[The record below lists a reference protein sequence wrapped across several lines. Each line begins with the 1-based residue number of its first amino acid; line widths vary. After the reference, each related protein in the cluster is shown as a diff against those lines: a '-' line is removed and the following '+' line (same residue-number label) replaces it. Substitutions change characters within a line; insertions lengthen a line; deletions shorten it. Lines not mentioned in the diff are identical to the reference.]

1 VTKEATEK
9 AMVMLVMARRR
20 CASKGRFGGSLAG
33 VLFPVV
39 HLLQELFRLF
49 LVDERQ
55 PCKTFFQFEGV
66 EKDAILVIAP
76 CVEYFLIPYDTA
88 VSGRDVYHLDP
99 IGVANQIICQ
109 HNGALK
115 TRIRPS

>member
-88 VSGRDVYHLDP
+88 VSGLFSHISPLC
-99 IGVANQIICQ
+99 A
-109 HNGALK
+109 
-115 TRIRPS
+115 